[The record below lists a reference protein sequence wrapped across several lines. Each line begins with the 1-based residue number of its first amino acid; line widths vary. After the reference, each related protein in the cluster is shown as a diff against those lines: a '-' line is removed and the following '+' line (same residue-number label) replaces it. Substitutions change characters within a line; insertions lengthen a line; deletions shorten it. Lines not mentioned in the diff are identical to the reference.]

1 MARQR
6 TIKDPPKRGR
16 FTPRQIERAVKK
28 VIRERLEW
36 EASEA
41 YQRIY
46 STQSTPLLEAIA
58 ETLDISETHYESAV
72 KRYKGIRAWLERDES
87 SVARYNPEI
96 YPQGS
101 FALGTV
107 TKPLSDAEAYDI
119 DLVCEL
125 KLQKT
130 EISQKQLNKL
140 VGQEIKSYARTNNIN
155 SQPEESRCHWT
166 LNYTDGAQFH
176 VNILPAI
183 PDAESFKEFIA
194 SKGSAP
200 SDWSDSAIAIT
211 DNTLPNYCRIDAD
224 WPRSNPKGYAEWF
237 RSRMDNVPE
246 YKVKTPL
253 QQSIQILKR
262 HRDIWFDK
270 NQSIYEEKA
279 KPISIILTTLA
290 ARAYNNEAN
299 LQQALMKIVTGMQ
312 GYIAAYKKGIV
323 VVPNPVNSLENVADK
338 WQEHPIRRDCF
349 EDWLKQIYSDLTQ
362 ALARSDIQSVAE
374 SLKLCLGKRIISK
387 ALRSFPAS
395 TLASTRASEN
405 PMPGNLSH
413 EINR

>member
-1 MARQR
+1 MARER
-6 TIKDPPKRGR
+6 IVKLPPRKRGGKL
-16 FTPRQIERAVKK
+16 TVRQVERAVKK

-36 EASEA
+36 EASES

-58 ETLDISETHYESAV
+58 EMLDIPETHHESAV
-72 KRYKGIRAWLERDES
+72 KRYKGIRAWLDRDES
-87 SVARYNPEI
+87 SVACYNPEI

-107 TKPLSDAEAYDI
+107 MKPLSDAEAYDI

-140 VGQEIKSYARTNNIN
+140 VGQEIKSYVRTNNIN
-155 SQPEESRCHWT
+155 SQPKESRYHWT
-166 LNYTDGAQFH
+166 LNYVDGAQFH

-183 PDAESFKEFIA
+183 PDAESFKKFIA
-194 SKGSAP
+194 SRGSAP
-200 SDWSDSAIAIT
+200 SDWSDSTIATT
-211 DNTLPNYCRIDAD
+211 DNTLSNYCRIDTD

-237 RSRMDNVPE
+237 RSRIDNVPE

-253 QQSIQILKR
+253 QRSIQILKR
-262 HRDIWFDK
+262 HRDLWFDE
-270 NQSIYEEKA
+270 NQSAYEEKA
-279 KPISIILTTLA
+279 KPISIIITTLA
-290 ARAYNNEAN
+290 ARAYNNQSN
-299 LQQALMKIVTGMQ
+299 LQQALMRIVTGMQ
-312 GYIAAYKKGIV
+312 GYIAAYKTGV
-323 VVPNPVNSLENVADK
+323 VVLPNPVNSLENLADE
-338 WQEHPIRRDCF
+338 WQEHPIRRVCF

-362 ALARSDIQSVAE
+362 ALALSDIQSVAE
-374 SLKLCLGKRIISK
+374 SLKLCLGERVISE
-387 ALRSFPAS
+387 ALRNA
-395 TLASTRASEN
+395 LASTGVSEN

>member
-41 YQRIY
+41 YQRIH

-58 ETLDISETHYESAV
+58 ETLDISETYHEFAV

-101 FALGTV
+101 FALGTI
-107 TKPLSDAEAYDI
+107 TKPLSDAETYDI

-155 SQPEESRCHWT
+155 SQPEESRHHWI
-166 LNYTDGAQFH
+166 LNYADGAQFH
-176 VNILPAI
+176 INILPAI
-183 PDAESFKEFIA
+183 PDAGSFKEFIA

-200 SDWSDSAIAIT
+200 SDWSDSTIAIT
-211 DNTLPNYCRIDAD
+211 DNTLPNYCRIDTD

-237 RSRMDNVPE
+237 RSRIDDVPE

-253 QQSIQILKR
+253 QRSIQILKR
-262 HRDIWFDK
+262 HRDLWFNE
-270 NQSIYEEKA
+270 NQSAYEEKA

-312 GYIAAYKKGIV
+312 GYMAAYKKGV
-323 VVPNPVNSLENVADK
+323 VVIPNPVNPLENFADK

-349 EDWLKQIYSDLTQ
+349 EDWLKQIHSDLTQ
-362 ALARSDIQSVAE
+362 ALALSDIQNVAE
-374 SLKLCLGKRIISK
+374 SLKLCLGEHVISEG
-387 ALRSFPAS
+387 LRMLSK
-395 TLASTRASEN
+395 TEN
-405 PMPGNLSH
+405 
-413 EINR
+413 

>member
-41 YQRIY
+41 YQRIH

-72 KRYKGIRAWLERDES
+72 KRYKGICAWLERDES

-155 SQPEESRCHWT
+155 SQPEESRHHWT
-166 LNYTDGAQFH
+166 LNYADGAQFH

-211 DNTLPNYCRIDAD
+211 DNTLPNYCRIDTD

-237 RSRMDNVPE
+237 RSRIDNVSE

-253 QQSIQILKR
+253 QRSIQILKW
-262 HRDIWFDK
+262 HRDLWFNE
-270 NQSIYEEKA
+270 NQSAYEEKA

-312 GYIAAYKKGIV
+312 GYIAAYKKGV
-323 VVPNPVNSLENVADK
+323 VVIPNPVDPLENFADK

-362 ALARSDIQSVAE
+362 ALALSDIQSVAE
-374 SLKLCLGKRIISK
+374 SLKLCLGERVISE
-387 ALRSFPAS
+387 ALRNV
-395 TLASTRASEN
+395 LASTGTSEN
-405 PMPGNLSH
+405 PMHGNLSH
-413 EINR
+413 EINQ

>member
-46 STQSTPLLEAIA
+46 STQSAPLLEAIV
-58 ETLDISETHYESAV
+58 ETLDMSEIHYESAV
-72 KRYKGIRAWLERDES
+72 KRYKTIRAWLERDES

-96 YPQGS
+96 YPQSS

-155 SQPEESRCHWT
+155 SQPEERRHHWT
-166 LNYTDGAQFH
+166 LNYVDGAQFH

-183 PDAESFKEFIA
+183 PDAAFFKEFIA
-194 SKGSAP
+194 SRGSAP
-200 SDWSDSAIAIT
+200 SDWSDSTIAIT
-211 DNTLPNYCRIDAD
+211 DNTLPNYSRIDTD

-237 RSRMDNVPE
+237 RSRIDNVPK
-246 YKVKTPL
+246 YQVKTPL
-253 QQSIQILKR
+253 QRVIQILKR
-262 HRDIWFDK
+262 HCDLWFDK
-270 NQSIYEEKA
+270 NQSAYEKKA
-279 KPISIILTTLA
+279 KPISIIITTLA
-290 ARAYNNEAN
+290 ARAYDNQAD

-312 GYIAAYKKGIV
+312 GHIAAYKTGV
-323 VVPNPVNSLENVADK
+323 VVLPNPVNSLENLADE
-338 WQEHPIRRDCF
+338 WQEHPIRRVCF

-362 ALARSDIQSVAE
+362 ALALDDFQSVGE
-374 SLKLCLGKRIISK
+374 SLKSCLGERVINE
-387 ALRSFPAS
+387 ALRNLPEEPQK
-395 TLASTRASEN
+395 TLCPVT
-405 PMPGNLSH
+405 
-413 EINR
+413 

>member
-1 MARQR
+1 MARER
-6 TIKDPPKRGR
+6 TVKLPPRKRGGKL
-16 FTPRQIERAVKK
+16 TVRQVERAVKK
-28 VIRERLEW
+28 VIRERFGW
-36 EASEA
+36 EASES

-46 STQSTPLLEAIA
+46 STQSTPLLTAIA

-72 KRYKGIRAWLERDES
+72 ECYKGIHAWLERDES

-140 VGQEIKSYARTNNIN
+140 VGQEIRSYARTTNIN
-155 SQPEESRCHWT
+155 SQPEKSRHHWT
-166 LNYTDGAQFH
+166 LNYVDGAQFH
-176 VNILPAI
+176 VDILPAI
-183 PDAESFKEFIA
+183 PDAESFKEFAA

-224 WPRSNPKGYAEWF
+224 WPCSNPKGYAEWF
-237 RSRMDNVPE
+237 RSRIGNVPE
-246 YKVKTPL
+246 CKVKTPF
-253 QQSIQILKR
+253 QRVIQILKR

-270 NQSIYEEKA
+270 NQSAYEKKA
-279 KPISIILTTLA
+279 KPISIIITTLA

-312 GYIAAYKKGIV
+312 GYIAAYKTGV
-323 VVPNPVNSLENVADK
+323 VVLPNPVNSLENLADE
-338 WQEHPIRRDCF
+338 WQEYPIRRGCF

-362 ALARSDIQSVAE
+362 ALALSDIQSVAE
-374 SLKLCLGKRIISK
+374 SLKLCLGERVISE
-387 ALRSFPAS
+387 ALRNA
-395 TLASTRASEN
+395 LASTRASEN